1 MIDERI
7 CVCYNCI
14 TNEKGGISMALTE
27 AQKRAQQRYREKKGG
42 TAGTQRSIT
51 ATVSPAEAERIKAA
65 LLSVNMS
72 NAEALKR
79 VADRIAQGDDL
90 RKDYDRA
97 NNRLIDNE

>member
-1 MIDERI
+1 
-7 CVCYNCI
+7 
-14 TNEKGGISMALTE
+14 MALTE

-42 TAGTQRSIT
+42 TAGTQKTIG

-65 LLSVNMS
+65 LQSINMS

-90 RKDYDRA
+90 RRDYDSTS
-97 NNRLIDNE
+97 NSLIDNE